1 MYECRGLDVSDEWFK
16 SMPGIPEPNDANE
29 EVEEIEGDSFF
40 MSLKDERADEFEFRI
55 RLL

>member
-1 MYECRGLDVSDEWFK
+1 MYECRGLDERDEWFK
-16 SMPGIPEPNDANE
+16 SMLGIPEPNDANE

>member
-1 MYECRGLDVSDEWFK
+1 ML
-16 SMPGIPEPNDANE
+16 GIPEPNDANE

-40 MSLKDERADEFEFRI
+40 MSLKDERADEFEFLI